1 MNNIN
6 VGPCDFFSQH
16 VLPNYCEWRKNPLDM
31 RLAMNAVSDANNM
44 AEYMWRLRGHTFK
57 CAASYRDYLANTKC
71 KEFAFVRDIADAH
84 KHIELSR
91 SSRNVTH
98 NSQTKRLY
106 RGIWP
111 KGMWAKGIW
120 AKGVWFEKEEL
131 VVTLDSGEQIPLSR
145 ILPQVIEMWERL
157 LDEL

>member
-16 VLPNYCEWRKNPLDM
+16 VLPNYWEWQKNPLDM

-44 AEYMWRLRGHTFK
+44 AEYMWRLRGRTFQ
-57 CAASYRDYLANTKC
+57 CVALYRDYLANTKC

-106 RGIWP
+106 RGVWP
-111 KGMWAKGIW
+111 KGTWAKGFW
-120 AKGVWFEKEEL
+120 AKGTWFEKEEL
-131 VVTLDSGEQIPLSR
+131 VVTLDSGEQIPLSK
-145 ILPQVIEMWERL
+145 ILPQVIEMWKRL